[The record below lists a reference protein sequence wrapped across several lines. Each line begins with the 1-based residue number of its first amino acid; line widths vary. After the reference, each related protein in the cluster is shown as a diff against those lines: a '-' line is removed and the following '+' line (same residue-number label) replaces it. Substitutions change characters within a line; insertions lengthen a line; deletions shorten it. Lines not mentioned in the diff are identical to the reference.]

1 MSIFKG
7 LFDKSEPFALARK
20 RMLLT
25 KKRCDRAR
33 KVLKAH
39 GITFKEIRLDGVLDV
54 HNCITFWPYSGV
66 WKNRNT
72 GYSGNGLGTLLREI
86 KGAMK

>member
-7 LFDKSEPFALARK
+7 LFSSVEETTRTRK

-33 KVLKAH
+33 KVLKAN
-39 GITFKEIRLDGVLDV
+39 GIRFKEITLDGVLDV
-54 HNCITFWPYSGV
+54 HKCITFWPYTGV

-72 GYSGNGLGTLLREI
+72 GYSGKGLGTLLREI
-86 KGAMK
+86 KGAAR